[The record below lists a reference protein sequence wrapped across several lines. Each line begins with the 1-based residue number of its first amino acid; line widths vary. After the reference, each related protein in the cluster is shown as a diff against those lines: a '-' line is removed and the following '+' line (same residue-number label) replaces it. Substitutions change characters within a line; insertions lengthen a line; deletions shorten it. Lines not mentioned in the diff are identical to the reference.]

1 MASASLVGVYSEKDD
16 GAMAETP
23 ATYVI
28 RLEFDHSTDVERTN
42 PFDRAQLVPIYEEL
56 VALASENAE
65 KGEVL

>member
-1 MASASLVGVYSEKDD
+1 MTEAPG
-16 GAMAETP
+16 
-23 ATYVI
+23 TYVI
-28 RLEFDHSTDVERTN
+28 RLEFDHSTDAERAA